1 MSETESLRVA
11 IIGAGPAGLTAGLEL
26 MRRARHRVT
35 VLEALN
41 DVGGLAR
48 TVEHRG
54 NRMDIGG
61 HRFFSKSAWV
71 MNWWRQILPL
81 PEHFEGYAPGKD
93 ILRNLDEADR
103 LAALTP
109 ERSLLARP
117 RLSRIYYLRKFF
129 DYPISLSAATLA
141 KLGPTRVLRIGL
153 SYVRARLFPV
163 SPEKNLADFLTN
175 RFGRELYL
183 TFFKDYTEKV
193 WGVPCES
200 ISQEWGAQ
208 RIKGL
213 SVAKAMLHAMK
224 KLANR
229 LGAGVEQ
236 QNLETSLIERFLYPK
251 YGPGQMWN
259 AVADLFRELGGD
271 LRLEATL
278 DRIELENGRIAR
290 VGYRTAAG
298 ERHELPADILISSM
312 PIKDLMRAIDPPPPA
327 ELLAISDNLSYRDFI
342 TVGLL
347 ARKLR
352 PTGLARLGYGNNLP
366 PDTWIYIQEPGV
378 KLGRL
383 QVFNNWSPA
392 LVADPGSIWLGLEYF
407 AREDDDVWAL
417 SESELEALARREL
430 EAIGLVDP
438 DDIADAHVVRAPK
451 AYPAYFGAYERFG
464 ELRAYLDGIEN
475 LYPIGRN
482 GMHRYNNQD
491 HSMIAARI
499 AVECILS
506 GQADREKLWNV
517 NAEQDYH
524 EEKGA

>member
-1 MSETESLRVA
+1 MSENEILRVA
-11 IIGAGPAGLTAGLEL
+11 IVGAGPAGLTAGLEL
-26 MRRARHRVT
+26 KRRSRHNVI
-35 VLEALN
+35 VLEALR

-48 TVEHRG
+48 TVAHRG

-81 PEHFEGYAPGKD
+81 PEFFEGYAPGKD
-93 ILRNLDEADR
+93 PLQNLDEADR
-103 LAALTP
+103 LAAMAP
-109 ERSLLARP
+109 EQSLLARP
-117 RLSRIYYLRKFF
+117 RLSRIYYLRRFF
-129 DYPISLSAATLA
+129 DYPISLSLATLA
-141 KLGPTRVLRIGL
+141 KLGPARVLRIGL
-153 SYVRARLFPV
+153 SYIKARLLPIK
-163 SPEKNLADFLTN
+163 PEKNLADFLTN

-193 WGVPCES
+193 WGVACER

-213 SVAKAMLHAMK
+213 SIAKAILHALK

-236 QNLETSLIERFLYPK
+236 RNLETSLIERFLYPK

-259 AVADLFRELGGD
+259 AVADRFRELGGE
-271 LRLEATL
+271 LRLDATL
-278 DRIELENGRIAR
+278 DRIELENGRVAR
-290 VGYRTAAG
+290 VGYRGSAG
-298 ERHELPADILISSM
+298 ERHTLPADIVISSM
-312 PIKDLMRAIDPPPPA
+312 PIKDLMRALAPSPP
-327 ELLAISDNLSYRDFI
+327 EEMLAISDNLSYRDFI

-352 PTGLARLGYGNNLP
+352 PTGLARLGYRNNLP

-392 LVADPGSIWLGLEYF
+392 LVADPSLIWLGLEYF
-407 AREDDDVWAL
+407 AREDDDLWAL
-417 SESELEALARREL
+417 SETELETLAKTEL
-430 EAIGLVDP
+430 EAIGLIDP
-438 DDIADAHVVRAPK
+438 ADALDAHVVRAPK

-464 ELRAYLDGIEN
+464 ELRAYLDSLEN
-475 LYPIGRN
+475 LYLIGRN

-491 HSMIAARI
+491 HSMLAARI
-499 AVECILS
+499 AVEGILA
-506 GQADREKLWNV
+506 GRVDREKLWGV